1 VCHLS
6 GQGGVAGERPTS
18 VPKVSLIGSLA
29 STTFVA
35 ACSSLS
41 LLIGMDPWMWTAFD
55 YAFWSLGA
63 GALTAMLSQMHFQL
77 KIPRNS
83 TIPKREEIEQKMYDL
98 PMSEIGNGTLVEV
111 GYSYLFEACITG
123 HKV

>member
-1 VCHLS
+1 
-6 GQGGVAGERPTS
+6 
-18 VPKVSLIGSLA
+18 
-29 STTFVA
+29 
-35 ACSSLS
+35 
-41 LLIGMDPWMWTAFD
+41 
-55 YAFWSLGA
+55 
-63 GALTAMLSQMHFQL
+63 MHFQL